1 MRIITR
7 SAGSNIKLVQIQF
20 CIHFG
25 QNSAVLGSAE
35 IPVNFSANSYHVNE
49 GGMFLS
55 GIWQPSFLFHI
66 VCFKFHYIKSK
77 INWSMSPCIIQ
88 HYFNENFGYIR
99 QLTFMIN
106 FIMRLWIF
114 YYDLVCWMWLES
126 SRLKKVVA
134 LHVYVYNQM

>member
-66 VCFKFHYIKSK
+66 VCFKFHYIK
-77 INWSMSPCIIQ
+77 NWSMSRCIIQ

-114 YYDLVCWMWLES
+114 YYDLVCWMLQNVTI
-126 SRLKKVVA
+126 KKIVA
-134 LHVYVYNQM
+134 